1 MNVCTESWWVITDVL
16 VINQL
21 AIPQISFQHLLN
33 YIYQVWL
40 LLMLSCLTQAEAQ
53 SQKQQEQLER
63 LRKDMGAVPME
74 TAAPTGTFIQNGH
87 VSFIKG
93 VI

>member
-1 MNVCTESWWVITDVL
+1 MVFLFIRKANKNVPFSFHNKRSSLT
-16 VINQL
+16 VIN
-21 AIPQISFQHLLN
+21 AFMS
-33 YIYQVWL
+33 
-40 LLMLSCLTQAEAQ
+40 TQAEAQ
-53 SQKQQEQLER
+53 SQKQQEQLDR

>member
-1 MNVCTESWWVITDVL
+1 MS
-16 VINQL
+16 
-21 AIPQISFQHLLN
+21 
-33 YIYQVWL
+33 
-40 LLMLSCLTQAEAQ
+40 TQAEAQ